1 MILEAIYPKLKEIAN
16 QINKEIS
23 ISSDEY
29 WKVSGAGAI
38 TLGLEGITYIS
49 IMYNPDKAL
58 TKRWNRIYINKNTI
72 RHESIIEDT
81 HNNDSPIY
89 QKIKKQHID
98 WADPNLLEKI
108 EQIMKTWTPNS

>member
-23 ISSDEY
+23 ISSDQY
-29 WKVSGAGAI
+29 WNI
-38 TLGLEGITYIS
+38 LGLEGITYIA

-58 TKRWNRIYINKNTI
+58 TKRWNRIYINKNAI
-72 RHESIIEDT
+72 RHESVVEDS
-81 HNNDSPIY
+81 HNPVFQN
-89 QKIKKQHID
+89 IKTQHID

>member
-1 MILEAIYPKLKEIAN
+1 MILEVIYPKLKELAS

-29 WKVSGAGAI
+29 WI
-38 TLGLEGITYIS
+38 ILGLEGITYIA

-58 TKRWNRIYINKNTI
+58 TKRWNRIYINKDAI
-72 RHESIIEDT
+72 RHESVVEDS
-81 HNNDSPIY
+81 HNSDHPVY
-89 QKIKKQHID
+89 QKIKRQYID
-98 WADPNLLEKI
+98 WADPNLLDKI

>member
-1 MILEAIYPKLKEIAN
+1 MILEVIYPKLKELAS

-29 WKVSGAGAI
+29 WI
-38 TLGLEGITYIS
+38 NLRQEGMTYIA

-72 RHESIIEDT
+72 RHESIVEDS
-81 HNNDSPIY
+81 HNPVLQN
-89 QKIKKQHID
+89 IKTQYID
-98 WADPNLLEKI
+98 WADPNLLDKI

>member
-1 MILEAIYPKLKEIAN
+1 MILEVIYPKLKELAS
-16 QINKEIS
+16 QISKEIS

-29 WKVSGAGAI
+29 WI
-38 TLGLEGITYIS
+38 RNHRIDPFHNLRQEGMTYIA

-58 TKRWNRIYINKNTI
+58 TKRWNRIYINKDAI
-72 RHESIIEDT
+72 RHESVVEDS
-81 HNNDSPIY
+81 HNPVFQN
-89 QKIKKQHID
+89 IKTQHID